1 MGIPLSS
8 FFYHFLH
15 ATSKQCC
22 LPGCEN
28 NFDSAKTSESVSKL
42 PKLQDGVKNWR
53 PIPVVLG

>member
-28 NFDSAKTSESVSKL
+28 NFDSVKTSESVSKL
-42 PKLQDGVKNWR
+42 PKLQDGVKN
-53 PIPVVLG
+53 